1 MYFFHNFNFV
11 LYLLRLLN
19 EKLKKLFFFGTKQE
33 YIRLSFD
40 TYFFDACSLIRPTL
54 GPKVAVTLRDL
65 RRLKENLLKMLFDL
79 RRFKATLGHI
89 RGPMR

>member
-1 MYFFHNFNFV
+1 MYFFHNFNFF

-19 EKLKKLFFFGTKQE
+19 EKLKSPYLERNE

-79 RRFKATLGHI
+79 RRL
-89 RGPMR
+89 